1 MKNDA
6 RKGRSDQTVN
16 TAAPTTAH
24 KKLVGILLTIVF
36 ALTCLPAALAVD
48 LNVDAGFYF
57 KQSRGG
63 TCTLASAAMML
74 RRRAYFDGRTDRL
87 GGCD

>member
-1 MKNDA
+1 M
-6 RKGRSDQTVN
+6 N

-63 TCTLASAAMML
+63 TCT
-74 RRRAYFDGRTDRL
+74 RL
-87 GGCD
+87 P

>member
-1 MKNDA
+1 M
-6 RKGRSDQTVN
+6 N
-16 TAAPTTAH
+16 TAVPTTAH

-57 KQSRGG
+57 KQSRVPRRGLFHLQVWSHR
-63 TCTLASAAMML
+63 LA
-74 RRRAYFDGRTDRL
+74 GVQQ
-87 GGCD
+87 

>member
-1 MKNDA
+1 M
-6 RKGRSDQTVN
+6 N

-57 KQSRGG
+57 KQSRG
-63 TCTLASAAMML
+63 APARWL
-74 RRRAYFDGRTDRL
+74 RL
-87 GGCD
+87 P